1 MKRLPLLCLLS
12 ALASPLFAQTLQ
24 EQMDEIRR
32 SSEALSTSSVNAA
45 SPGSLQA
52 IANEYR
58 DFSSN
63 LSTIESYVQNGNLDE
78 AIRNLRRWLSRTKN
92 EQVKNSLESL
102 LKGLQ
107 DEQKKLFA
115 RQSEALDELLKKART
130 VIAENKP
137 VDSVIAVR
145 EEIEEFRDLE
155 VYNGGRA
162 SRRLQY
168 RVDNAINFLNGWQRF
183 VIAESNG
190 ANSEALSQLRNLRE
204 GSYGVPLA
212 DEATIKNRAE
222 EIIARIASG
231 TGKQENSSAVA
242 KALTAIVDQIKTPA
256 DAMQAAETTRRL
268 NAVGNWDNT
277 QIVNNLTNALS
288 QLAKINQDFE
298 DGLYGRVLSAS
309 WTDYRTPFAAKLD
322 PLVNQL
328 RIQSAI
334 RANDLPD
341 LGPIKE
347 GEGFGTFLRRAARES
362 FDKKDWPTLFALLS
376 VYANTTGG
384 CSRTQGMQEGV
395 RAFIAASQLEQASQW
410 GDAIRL
416 YTQCVAQIGPFVP
429 RAEAAA
435 ALARLK
441 ESHPDVFN
449 PTGTIST
456 HD

>member
-1 MKRLPLLCLLS
+1 MKRLPLLCLLAS
-12 ALASPLFAQTLQ
+12 LASPLFAQTLQ

-32 SSEALSTSSVNAA
+32 ASEALAASSVTAG
-45 SPGSLQA
+45 SSSSLQA
-52 IANEYR
+52 MANEYR

-92 EQVKNSLESL
+92 EQVKKSLENL

-107 DEQKKLFA
+107 DEQKKLLA
-115 RQSEALDELLKKART
+115 RQSEALDELLKKARA

-155 VYNGGRA
+155 VYNGGRS
-162 SRRLQY
+162 SRRLQS

-183 VIAESNG
+183 IIAESNG
-190 ANSEALSQLRNLRE
+190 ANSEALGQLRNLRE

-212 DEATIKNRAE
+212 DESVIKNRAE
-222 EIIARIASG
+222 EMIARIASG
-231 TGKQENSSAVA
+231 AGKQEGSSATV
-242 KALTAIVDQIKTPA
+242 KALTTIMDKVKTPA
-256 DAMQAAETTRRL
+256 DAVQAADATRRL
-268 NAVGNWDNT
+268 NSIGSWDNS
-277 QIVNNLTNALS
+277 QMVNNLNNALT
-288 QLAKINQDFE
+288 QLVRINQDFE

-341 LGPIKE
+341 LGPLKE

-395 RAFIAASQLEQASQW
+395 RSFIAASQLEQAGQW
-410 GDAIRL
+410 GDAVRL
-416 YTQCVAQIGPFVP
+416 YVQCIAQIGPFVP

-435 ALARLK
+435 ALSRLQG
-441 ESHPDVFN
+441 SHPDAFS

-456 HD
+456 RD